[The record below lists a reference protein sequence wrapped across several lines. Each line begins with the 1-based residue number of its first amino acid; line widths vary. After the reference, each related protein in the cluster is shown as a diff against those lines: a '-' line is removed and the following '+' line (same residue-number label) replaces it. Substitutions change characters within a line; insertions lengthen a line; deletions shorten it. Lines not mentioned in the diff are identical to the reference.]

1 MPTTR
6 DCTFFFVTCPPAL
19 PAVQH
24 MFELFFQ
31 QLRLLSENDENFP
44 KRFALLESLATLK
57 MPLLLVELCGA
68 SDDTDRD
75 DSPLLS
81 LFDTILGVQLY
92 GRVRFR

>member
-1 MPTTR
+1 
-6 DCTFFFVTCPPAL
+6 
-19 PAVQH
+19 